1 MRSLLASGRATPELF
16 RRALTAVSPLD
27 RDAWLD
33 RVLELEELPDDGP
46 ALPRGCAPYFPC
58 AVDTLISAVDHA
70 EVCASDVFVD
80 VGAGLGRAAVTA
92 HLLTGAS
99 AIGLEVQPELARA
112 ACQLTKAVNTS
123 RVSMLVGDAVELARH
138 VTIGSVFFLY
148 CPFSGERLER
158 LLRELEA
165 IARTR
170 PIRVCCV
177 DLPLPRCEWLAPVAL
192 PAGPLAVY
200 KSVSPAS
207 ARP

>member
-16 RRALTAVSPLD
+16 RAALTGVSPRD

-46 ALPRGCAPYFPC
+46 ALPRGCAPYIPC
-58 AVDTLISAVDHA
+58 AVDTLIAAVDYA

-99 AIGLEVQPELARA
+99 AIGLEIQPELARA
-112 ACQLTKAVNTS
+112 ASQLTKAVNTS
-123 RVSMLVGDAVELARH
+123 RVSMVVGDAVELARH
-138 VTIGSVFFLY
+138 ITIGSVFFLY
-148 CPFSGERLER
+148 CPFGGERLER

-177 DLPLPRCEWLAPVAL
+177 DLPLPRCEWLLPVVV
-192 PAGPLAVY
+192 PVGPLAVY
-200 KSVSPAS
+200 KSA
-207 ARP
+207 